1 MSNKFNGRIASTAL
15 AFSIAL
21 AIAQG
26 CDAETPQRGSDTRST
41 TRYTRVSVD
50 SLQIIIDRTSN
61 RPSVEDTS
69 ASIDSIVPRR
79 TLGNDSVFA
88 FIEDMAAF
96 PEVIVVTDSRMK
108 HHGVVVDRTSGEVL
122 HQFAREGGGPTE
134 IRGGAEIQK
143 LGASPPVIRLYSQQ
157 LKRFSHFE
165 LSPPDY
171 QPVLQM
177 TRPLRLD
184 RLVTDVQSIEGGQL
198 VGNGMLGEDAVV
210 VLDSAGMV
218 DRRIWFPPPYTSDD
232 IEHPRGVRQL
242 NRNSIA
248 VQSRDKIALAYQGD
262 NRIAVMRGLSGPVI
276 LANGPRRV
284 NTSWTIR
291 NGDFGL
297 NLQKHEP
304 AYVSVRA
311 SRSHI
316 YALFCGCS
324 FNPKEKKRPLPNKV
338 HIFDWQGQFEGEL
351 RLSRR
356 VSNIQVSKGD
366 SLLWGLSQQP
376 IPRLAEWELP
386 DWLQ

>member
-1 MSNKFNGRIASTAL
+1 MSDKYDGRAALIGFAISSALVVAL
-15 AFSIAL
+15 A
-21 AIAQG
+21 
-26 CDAETPQRGSDTRST
+26 CNAETPQSDTGST
-41 TRYTRVSVD
+41 TRYSQVPVD
-50 SLQIIIDRTSN
+50 TLQIATDRTSN
-61 RPSVEDTS
+61 RPRFNDTS
-69 ASIDSIVPRR
+69 VSVDSIVPSR

-88 FIEDMAAF
+88 FVQDIADF
-96 PEVIVVTDSRMK
+96 TEVLVVTDGRMK
-108 HHGVVVDRTSGEVL
+108 YHGIVIDRSSGEVL

-134 IRGGAEIQK
+134 LRGGAEIQR
-143 LGASPPVIRLYSQQ
+143 LSDSPPTIRLYSQQ
-157 LKRFSHFE
+157 LKRFSYFK
-165 LSPPDY
+165 LSPPGY

-210 VLDSAGMV
+210 VLDSAGTV
-218 DRRIWFPPPYTSDD
+218 NRRIWFPPPYTFDD

-242 NRNSIA
+242 NRNSIV
-248 VQSRDKIALAYQGD
+248 VQSRDKIALAYQGE
-262 NRIAVMRGLSGPVI
+262 NRIAVMKGLSGPVI
-276 LANGPRRV
+276 LAKGPRRV

-291 NGDFGL
+291 SGDFGL
-297 NLQKHEP
+297 NLEEHEP

-311 SRSHI
+311 TRSHI
-316 YALFCGCS
+316 YALFCGCA

-338 HIFDWQGQFEGEL
+338 HVFDWQGKFEGEL
-351 RLSRR
+351 RLNRR
-356 VSNIQVSKGD
+356 VSTVQVSKGD